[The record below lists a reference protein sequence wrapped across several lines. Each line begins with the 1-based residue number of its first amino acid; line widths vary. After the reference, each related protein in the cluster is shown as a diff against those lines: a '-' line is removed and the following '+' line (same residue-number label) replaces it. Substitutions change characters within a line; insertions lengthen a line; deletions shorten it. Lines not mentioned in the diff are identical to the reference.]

1 MSKFLKSRFFII
13 SLLLAIVLVTVPT
26 VLSIMGQ
33 GDYVRSALGVVA
45 TPFRY
50 VFTSVAESIDGF
62 VSYFGEFDRINAEN
76 RILKDK
82 IAELENKI
90 SAAEAIDEEN
100 RWLYGYLGL
109 KREHIDYEFEAARV
123 VGRESGNYMTVFTLN
138 RGSMHDIEPNMPV
151 VTEDGIVGY
160 VSEVGMNWCKVV
172 TILETASSVGAYVE
186 RSGELGLVEGVYE
199 LKGSGVCKMSYLP
212 SEADIRV
219 GDVILSSGIGS
230 FYPRG
235 LVIGKVTELVPDE
248 YSRTLEAVVEPA
260 ADLSDIRNVMII
272 RSFTAYTKIDG
283 EDGTED
289 E

>member
-235 LVIGKVTELVPDE
+235 LVIGNVTELVPDE

-272 RSFTAYTKIDG
+272 RSFTAYTEIDG